1 MRVHA
6 PWVRSVVL
14 DDQDDGN
21 YVIPNQG
28 CVVLGGTHQ
37 IDDWDQ
43 VSGSYCRHLLVQSE
57 GLAVLNKLKSIDP
70 CTYQFNSNM

>member
-1 MRVHA
+1 MRVQA

-21 YVIPNQG
+21 YVIPNQE

-43 VSGSYCRHLLVQSE
+43 VKTFTGT
-57 GLAVLNKLKSIDP
+57 K
-70 CTYQFNSNM
+70 